1 MKTLIRMFGRWVRDF
16 PSLSTVLSLITG
28 VVVWEVLARI
38 ISQPYLPRFSGVASR
53 LGSLVADGQILS
65 DLGRSLQN
73 LLFGFLISSI
83 VGVLL
88 GIACGRYWIVERTLR
103 PYVNALITCPTVVF
117 VPIYFAIFGTSRWAI
132 IFLIVHYSVFYVLV
146 NTTTAVQSVS
156 RELLEMAKVF
166 GASERQRVRKVVL
179 PSALP
184 LIFASLRVS
193 VGRSVKGMINGEVL
207 IAVIG
212 LGATS
217 QNFSRQFD
225 MEGVFAI
232 AIVVVLVSLVLTN
245 LLSLVD
251 NRINR
256 WVPNTR
262 K

>member
-1 MKTLIRMFGRWVRDF
+1 MKDVIRIAKRWVADF
-16 PSLSTVLSLITG
+16 PSLSTLFSLFAG
-28 VVVWEVLARI
+28 VAALEVLARI
-38 ISQPYLPRFSGVASR
+38 VSQPYLPRFTDVFSR
-53 LGSLVADGQILS
+53 LGSLVAGGEILS
-65 DLGRSLQN
+65 DLMRSVLN
-73 LLFGFLISSI
+73 LFSGFFISAI

-103 PYVNALITCPTVVF
+103 PYVNVLITCPTVVF

-132 IFLIVHYSVFYVLV
+132 IFLIIHYSVFYVLV
-146 NTTTAVQSVS
+146 NTTTAVQSVN
-156 RELLEMAKVF
+156 RELIEMAKVF
-166 GASERQRVRKVVL
+166 GASERQRVRMVVL

-193 VGRSVKGMINGEVL
+193 LGRSVKGMINGEVL
-207 IAVIG
+207 IAVVG

-225 MEGVFAI
+225 MEGVFSI
-232 AIVVVLVSLVLTN
+232 AIVVVVVSLVLTN

-256 WVPNTR
+256 WVPNSR